1 MISAGTTGIGL
12 TAGSALPINN
22 TSSEIAAVVASKLN
36 AAFSDNKIFRTAS
49 NIAGSSGVTLTF
61 RDSDGAAL
69 PAVMAS
75 DTTGAFD
82 DFTASNTVTTGNIY
96 VGGVTVSIAPGT
108 TAHNVAS
115 AVQTALQVNFAS
127 SSAFESRV
135 VVNEGSG
142 SITITYPDE
151 SPSVSLIS
159 YSADTLVSLT
169 TTREVNQVVD
179 TSTSF
184 ENNGRFLKAGE
195 LTISASPGPTLQR
208 TITFGPS
215 MTASTQ
221 NLTFG
226 AWSAG
231 TNNSFSITTKGGSSQ
246 DVVVTSVNLGT
257 VEQTLQ
263 FGAPTTAS
271 ADSITVSLTDHNST
285 TFSVAITSTFHSSDS
300 ARTVACEFVSAANLY
315 FLARCVI

>member
-1 MISAGTTGIGL
+1 MLLLVIT
-12 TAGSALPINN
+12 
-22 TSSEIAAVVASKLN
+22 K
-36 AAFSDNKIFRTAS
+36 FSGPPLILQEVRM
-49 NIAGSSGVTLTF
+49 TLTF

-69 PAVMAS
+69 PTVMAS

-82 DFTASNTVTTGNIY
+82 DFTAANTVTTGNIY

-184 ENNGRFLKAGE
+184 DNDGRFLKAGE
-195 LTISASPGPTLQR
+195 LTLSASPGPTLQR

-215 MTASTQ
+215 TLVPSPKS
-221 NLTFG
+221 NL
-226 AWSAG
+226 WSM
-231 TNNSFSITTKGGSSQ
+231 
-246 DVVVTSVNLGT
+246 
-257 VEQTLQ
+257 EC
-263 FGAPTTAS
+263 
-271 ADSITVSLTDHNST
+271 
-285 TFSVAITSTFHSSDS
+285 
-300 ARTVACEFVSAANLY
+300 RY
-315 FLARCVI
+315 

>member
-1 MISAGTTGIGL
+1 METMLSTTVTEQLTIQWASADSIANHSVAMGSAGTTGIGL

-22 TSSEIAAVVASKLN
+22 TSSEIAAVVASQLN
-36 AAFSDNKIFRTAS
+36 TAFSDNKIYRTAS

-184 ENNGRFLKAGE
+184 DNDGRFLKAGE
-195 LTISASPGPTLQR
+195 LTLSASPGPTLQR

-231 TNNSFSITTKGGSSQ
+231 TDNTFSITTKGGSSQ
-246 DVVVTSVNLGT
+246 DVVVTSINLGT

-263 FGAPTTAS
+263 FSRQRPLLQ
-271 ADSITVSLTDHNST
+271 IL
-285 TFSVAITSTFHSSDS
+285 
-300 ARTVACEFVSAANLY
+300 
-315 FLARCVI
+315 

>member
-1 MISAGTTGIGL
+1 MQLAHKLTIQHNLLFQRLQAAAAVAAEFVSAINSISNFTSDGNYAVDNGDGTVTIQWASADSIANHAVSMISAGTTGIGL
-12 TAGSALPINN
+12 TAGSALPDKQYL
-22 TSSEIAAVVASKLN
+22 SEIAAVVASQLN

-69 PAVMAS
+69 PRQYLAS

-151 SPSVSLIS
+151 ESVSFP
-159 YSADTLVSLT
+159 
-169 TTREVNQVVD
+169 N
-179 TSTSF
+179 
-184 ENNGRFLKAGE
+184 
-195 LTISASPGPTLQR
+195 
-208 TITFGPS
+208 
-215 MTASTQ
+215 
-221 NLTFG
+221 
-226 AWSAG
+226 
-231 TNNSFSITTKGGSSQ
+231 
-246 DVVVTSVNLGT
+246 
-257 VEQTLQ
+257 
-263 FGAPTTAS
+263 
-271 ADSITVSLTDHNST
+271 
-285 TFSVAITSTFHSSDS
+285 
-300 ARTVACEFVSAANLY
+300 
-315 FLARCVI
+315 